1 MPITRKYLDWKS
13 PALPAAAEYL
23 LARYRQGDEV
33 DLSRVLVVTPVIRA
47 GRRLLE
53 LLVQRASEQSLLFTP
68 PEILTEGK
76 LPERL
81 YTPKR
86 QFADDL
92 THHLAWSRAL
102 LKLDP
107 ARLAHLAP
115 HPPADDDALGWL
127 DLAEM
132 LARVHREL
140 SADGLDFGHVASR
153 GRELPGFVEEDRW
166 RVLAEIQTAYLRQL
180 DELELW
186 DLQTARLF
194 AIEHHELQTACDVV
208 LLGMVDA
215 NVSLRKMLDQVADRV
230 TVLVHAPA
238 ELADHFDEH
247 GCLLAERW
255 TEREIAI
262 DDAQVCRVDG
272 PAEQADAAARF
283 LSELGGKYRTDE
295 VVVGLADAKLAPQLQ
310 RELAQLGI
318 EARSVEGRRLAETG
332 PYRLIR
338 ILAEYAQRRRFVDL
352 AAAARHP
359 DIYDW
364 LREQPDAPPR
374 KVHDLLTSLD
384 EYYGQ
389 SLPAQLDGD
398 RLQKEIEFLRE
409 AELPRQ
415 VQRRQQCEDLLW
427 LLNKLDALCEP
438 LAGPPQALAP
448 WCQGLRGVLSAVYG
462 QRRLNRHV
470 PADHTLLAALQQII
484 ESLNDLEQTPP
495 ALAGAVRRQEAMEML
510 LRPLGGETIP
520 PLARPQA
527 VDLLGWLE
535 LALDDAPAL
544 VVTSFNDGF
553 VPKNVLADTFLP
565 NHLRRELGL
574 LHNERRYARDAYV
587 LSVLAASRERLQL
600 IVGHRDPEGNPLV
613 PSRLLFATSANRAA
627 RRALAYFS
635 ALPAAR
641 VRRNLFAGDA
651 PPRERS
657 AIEIPLP
664 SAGVPIP
671 TALSVSQ
678 FKAYIACPYRF
689 YLAHLLRLSALVDD
703 AAELD
708 GGAFGDLI
716 HDCLQHFGRETDVRE
731 QVDPAPIF
739 AYLSDR
745 LDKLAGA
752 RYGNRT
758 CRPAIRVQ
766 VEQARL
772 RFKTFADWQ
781 AERTKSGW
789 LIAYS
794 EDFDQQLSAEIDVD
808 GEPFTLRGRI
818 DRIDY
823 HRDTRQICVLDYKT
837 GDAGKEPDKTHR
849 RRDEWV
855 DLQLP
860 LYRHLLKTVAFD
872 VPFDRAAEPLLGYIN
887 LPKDVKSI
895 RERLASWTPDE
906 LASADAA
913 AWEIVR
919 NIRARHFWPRNEAP
933 EYDDDFMYLCQDNVL
948 EPWSPSE
955 EGGAR

>member
-1 MPITRKYLDWKS
+1 MPITRQYLDWKA

-23 LARYRQGDEV
+23 LARYRRGDEV
-33 DLSRVLVVTPVIRA
+33 DLSQVLVVLPVLRA

-53 LLVQRASEQSLLFTP
+53 LLVQRTNEQSLLFTP
-68 PEILTEGK
+68 PEIMTEGK

-86 QFADDL
+86 PFADDL
-92 THHLAWSRAL
+92 TQHLAWSRAL
-102 LKLDP
+102 RQVDP
-107 ARLAHLAP
+107 ALLAQLAP
-115 HPPADDDALGWL
+115 HPPAADDALGWL
-127 DLAEM
+127 ELAEM

-140 SADGLDFGHVASR
+140 SADTLNFADVARR
-153 GRELPGFVEEDRW
+153 GRDLPGFVEEDRW
-166 RVLAEIQTAYLRQL
+166 LALAEIQAAYLRQL

-186 DLQTARLF
+186 DVQTARLV
-194 AIEHHELQTACDVV
+194 AIEQRELQTACDVV

-238 ELADHFDEH
+238 ELADHFDDY
-247 GCLLAERW
+247 GCLLAEKW
-255 TEREIAI
+255 AEREIAI
-262 DDAQVCRVDG
+262 DDAQVRRADG
-272 PAEQADAAARF
+272 PAEQADVAARF
-283 LSELGGKYRTDE
+283 LSELDGKYRTDE
-295 VVVGLADAKLAPQLQ
+295 VVIGLADSKLAPQLQ
-310 RELAQLGI
+310 RELAQLDI

-338 ILAEYAQRRRFVDL
+338 ILADYAQRERFVDL
-352 AAAARHP
+352 AAAVRHP
-359 DIYDW
+359 DIFDW
-364 LREQPDAPPR
+364 LREQADAPPR
-374 KVHDLLTSLD
+374 KVYDLLTSLD

-389 SLPAQLDGD
+389 SLPARLDAD
-398 RLQKEIEFLRE
+398 RLQKEVEFLRE

-427 LLNKLDALCEP
+427 LLGKLEVLCQP
-438 LAGPPQALAP
+438 LAGPPQALGP
-448 WCQGLRGVLSAVYG
+448 WCQGLRGVLVSVYG
-462 QRRLNRHV
+462 QRRLKRHV
-470 PADHTLLAALQQII
+470 PADHTLLAALEQII
-484 ESLNDLEQTPP
+484 ESLNQLERTPP
-495 ALAGAVRRQEAMEML
+495 VLAGPVRRQEAMELL
-510 LRPLGGETIP
+510 LRPLAGETIP
-520 PLARPQA
+520 PLALPQA
-527 VDLLGWLE
+527 VELLGWLE

-553 VPKNVLADTFLP
+553 VPKSVLADAFLP

-587 LSVLAASRERLQL
+587 LSVLVASRERLQL
-600 IVGHRDPEGNPLV
+600 VVGHRDPDGNPLV
-613 PSRLLFATSANRAA
+613 PSRLLFATSANHAA

-635 ALPAAR
+635 ALPVAR
-641 VRRNLFAGDA
+641 TRRNLLAGDA
-651 PPRERS
+651 APLDRS

-664 SAGVPIP
+664 SASVPVP

-689 YLAHLLRLSALVDD
+689 YLSHLLRLSALADE

-731 QVDPAPIF
+731 QVDPDAIF

-752 RYGNRT
+752 RYGNST

-772 RFKTFADWQ
+772 RFKTFAQWQ

-789 LIAYS
+789 SIAYS
-794 EDFDQQLSAEIDVD
+794 EDFDQQLSTEIDVD

-837 GDAGKEPDKTHR
+837 SDTGKDPAKTHR
-849 RRDEWV
+849 KQDEWI

-860 LYRHLLKTVAFD
+860 LYRHLLKTIAFEI
-872 VPFDRAAEPLLGYIN
+872 PLNHAAEPLLGYIN

-895 RERLASWTPDE
+895 REQLATWTADD

-913 AWEIVR
+913 AWQIVR
-919 NIRARHFWPRNEAP
+919 DIRARKFWPRSAAP
-933 EYDDDFMYLCQDNVL
+933 EYDDDFMYLCQDKVL
-948 EPWSPSE
+948 DPWAPSG
-955 EGGAR
+955 EGAEQ